1 MGRTLYRRPIAIVY
15 NDPYLLEDGSK
26 KAVDNPVLDSLDA
39 FICGLRELKRPYK
52 ILRIDKNNSVE
63 IINELIEQ
71 HYEMAINLCEDIS
84 GNNLREP
91 NIPALLELLGVEYTG
106 SGPLALGL
114 TCYKDRSKHL
124 LKGAGLRTPAFFVT
138 DNEMEK
144 VPIDFPLIVK
154 PQHEDASIGIHHDS
168 VAYDLDHLNHKIEHI
183 REVLK
188 QPSIVEQ
195 YIDGRE
201 FNVGVVG
208 NPGEVLPIAEIN
220 FDGLPEGHAKI
231 CSYEAKWHYGS
242 VFDMGTKPFFPELS
256 PKLRQGITTAALAAY
271 ELFQCR
277 DYARVDMRVDQKGV
291 PYILEV
297 NCNPDVCP
305 GAGFFRA
312 FSLNGRTYADFVAML
327 ISFMEE
333 RIHSREPEPARAVPE
348 L

>member
-1 MGRTLYRRPIAIVY
+1 MGRTLYRRPIAIIY
-15 NDPYLLEDGSK
+15 NDPYLLEDGK
-26 KAVDNPVLDSLDA
+26 KSAESPVLDSLDA
-39 FICGLRELKRPYK
+39 FICALRELKRPYK

-63 IINELIEQ
+63 VIQELIEER
-71 HYEMAINLCEDIS
+71 YEMAINLCEDIS
-84 GNNLREP
+84 GNNLKEP
-91 NIPALLELLGVEYTG
+91 NIPAMLELIGIEYTG

-124 LKGAGLRTPAFFVT
+124 LKGAGLKTPAFFVT
-138 DNEMEK
+138 DHEMEK
-144 VPIDFPLIVK
+144 VPIDFPLIVN
-154 PQHEDASIGIHHDS
+154 PQHEDASIGIHYDS
-168 VAYDLDHLNHKIEHI
+168 VAYDLEHLNKKIENI

-208 NPGEVLPIAEIN
+208 NPGEVLPIAEID
-220 FDGLPEGHAKI
+220 FEGLPEGHAKI

-242 VFDMGTKPFFPELS
+242 VFDVGTKPVFPDLS
-256 PKLRQGITTAALAAY
+256 PKLRQGITIAALKAY

-297 NCNPDVCP
+297 NCNPDLCP

-312 FSLNGRTYADFVAML
+312 FSLNGRTYADLVAMF

-333 RIHSREPEPARAVPE
+333 RIQSREPVSAVPE

>member
-1 MGRTLYRRPIAIVY
+1 MGRTLYRRPIAIIY
-15 NDPYLLEDGSK
+15 NDPYLLEDGK
-26 KAVDNPVLDSLDA
+26 KSADSPVLDSLDA
-39 FICGLRELKRPYK
+39 FICALRELKRPYK

-63 IINELIEQ
+63 VIQELIEER
-71 HYEMAINLCEDIS
+71 YEMAINLCEDIS
-84 GNNLREP
+84 GNNLKEP
-91 NIPALLELLGVEYTG
+91 NIPAMLELIGIEYTG

-124 LKGAGLRTPAFFVT
+124 LKGAGLKTPAFFVT
-138 DNEMEK
+138 DHEMER

-154 PQHEDASIGIHHDS
+154 PQHEDASIGIHYDS
-168 VAYDLDHLNHKIEHI
+168 VAYDLEHLNKKIENI

-195 YIDGRE
+195 FIDGRE
-201 FNVGVVG
+201 FNVGVIG
-208 NPGEVLPIAEIN
+208 NPGEVLPIAEID
-220 FDGLPEGHAKI
+220 FEGLPEGHAKI

-242 VFDMGTKPFFPELS
+242 VFDVGTKPVFPDLS
-256 PKLRQGITTAALAAY
+256 PKLRQGITIAALKAY

-297 NCNPDVCP
+297 NCNPDLCP

-312 FSLNGRTYADFVAML
+312 FSLNGRTYADLVAMF

-333 RIHSREPEPARAVPE
+333 RIQSREPVSAVPE

>member
-1 MGRTLYRRPIAIVY
+1 LYRRPIAIVY
-15 NDPYLLEDGSK
+15 NDPYLHEEEGK
-26 KAVDNPVLDSLDA
+26 KSSENPVLDSLDA
-39 FICGLRELKRPYK
+39 FICALRELKRPYK
-52 ILRIDKNNSVE
+52 ILRIDQDNSVE
-63 IINELIEQ
+63 IIQELIQ
-71 HYEMAINLCEDIS
+71 QRYEMVINLCEDIS

-91 NIPALLELLGVEYTG
+91 NVPALLELLGIEYTG

-124 LKGAGLRTPAFFVT
+124 LKGAGLKTPAFFVT
-138 DNEMEK
+138 DHEMEK

-154 PQHEDASIGIHHDS
+154 PQHEDASIGIHYDS
-168 VAYDLDHLNHKIEHI
+168 VAYDLEHLNKKIEYI
-183 REVLK
+183 RETLK

-195 YIDGRE
+195 FIDGRE
-201 FNVGVVG
+201 FNVGVIG

-242 VFDMGTKPFFPELS
+242 VFDVGTKPVFPELS
-256 PKLRQGITTAALAAY
+256 PKLKQSITTAALKAY
-271 ELFQCR
+271 ELFQAR

-297 NCNPDVCP
+297 NCNPDLCP

-312 FSLNGRTYADFVAML
+312 FSLNGRTYADLVAMF

-333 RIHSREPEPARAVPE
+333 RIQCREQVSAVPG